1 MENDHGE
8 LIGHLNELRQRII
21 KILFTFIMFLVA
33 AFIFVEDMYNWLV
46 RDLDGKLAILGP
58 GDILWVYMI
67 ISTICAIAFTIPVAA
82 YQAWRF
88 VKPALTR
95 EESMVTLSFIPGIF
109 VLFIMGISF
118 GYFVLFPTVLGFL
131 TNLSVGQFETM
142 FTAEEYFRFMLH
154 LSLPF
159 GFLFEMP
166 LVVMFLTRLGILNPM
181 RLAKARKL
189 SYFALIVVSVLIT
202 PPDFISDI
210 LVIVPLLLLYELS
223 ITISK
228 FVYKKRI
235 ESDVSL

>member
-21 KILFTFIMFLVA
+21 KILFTFIIFLVA

-67 ISTICAIAFTIPVAA
+67 ISIICAIAFTIPVAA

-109 VLFIMGISF
+109 VLFITGISF

-235 ESDVSL
+235 ESDVSI

>member
-21 KILFTFIMFLVA
+21 KILFTFIIFLVT

-67 ISTICAIAFTIPVAA
+67 ISTICAIAFTIPVAS
-82 YQAWRF
+82 YQVWRF

-109 VLFIMGISF
+109 VLFITGISF

-189 SYFALIVVSVLIT
+189 SYFTLIVVSVLIT

-235 ESDVSL
+235 ESDVSI

>member
-8 LIGHLNELRQRII
+8 LIEHLNELRQRII
-21 KILFTFIMFLVA
+21 KILFTFIIALVT

-67 ISTICAIAFTIPVAA
+67 ISTICAIAFTIPVVA

-109 VLFIMGISF
+109 VLFITGISF

-131 TNLSVGQFETM
+131 TSLSIGQFETM

-235 ESDVSL
+235 ESDVSV

>member
-21 KILFTFIMFLVA
+21 KILFTFIIFLVT

-82 YQAWRF
+82 YQVWRF

-109 VLFIMGISF
+109 VLFITGISF

-189 SYFALIVVSVLIT
+189 SYFTLIVVSVLIT

-235 ESDVSL
+235 ESDVSI